1 MSINVEDVR
10 LVAALARLEFDEK
23 EERQLALEFNR
34 IVAYMA
40 KLNELATEQ
49 VQPTSH
55 VVPIVNAFR
64 SDEVVEFPDPEVIG
78 AAAPQREESY
88 IRVPRIID

>member
-1 MSINVEDVR
+1 MSVSVEDVR

-34 IVAYMA
+34 ILAYMA

-49 VQPTSH
+49 VQPT
-55 VVPIVNAFR
+55 
-64 SDEVVEFPDPEVIG
+64 
-78 AAAPQREESY
+78 
-88 IRVPRIID
+88 